1 MPDLPSPAR
10 AAIKFG
16 RANFLGAD
24 RGHVRESNDTPIDSR
39 LRHFA
44 GWLDAVGFD
53 QQSAQR
59 ISSDLAI
66 DLIGAYITE
75 VKFGKSLPSTSKGPL
90 GEQSLRNYIIA
101 AAQCLDLLMTA
112 PCIIIDPKTANQ
124 KHVHLHPY
132 LREIIS
138 QRKAWSVPRPKKEP
152 FTIDMF
158 RSLAEY
164 LRSSPDVLATF
175 LRREYA
181 VYDWTRLGIFTGSRV
196 AEYAQ
201 TRLKKG
207 IRYNVIPTS
216 DDAGIWAGQAL
227 AFLRDDFIFYD
238 TNHTLIEH
246 SQLHRQHLQGDVQSV
261 HIRFRFDKSP
271 RNFSIRKFQSTKDVI
286 LDPVAAAISIL
297 HRADLLSVPLWEP
310 IGVFGTAPKKFSF
323 LRDFHISSI
332 MKKACVWAY
341 PDETHYMRVHI
352 DQIVP
357 HSNRITAAVSLKLGG
372 ATDEEIAFRLRWHVS
387 SVPTYLRECFQQV
400 GAIVQSTLM
409 GAYRTSL

>member
-1 MPDLPSPAR
+1 
-10 AAIKFG
+10 
-16 RANFLGAD
+16 
-24 RGHVRESNDTPIDSR
+24 
-39 LRHFA
+39 
-44 GWLDAVGFD
+44 
-53 QQSAQR
+53 
-59 ISSDLAI
+59 
-66 DLIGAYITE
+66 LIGAYITE
-75 VKFGKSLPSTSKGPL
+75 VKLGKSLPSTSKGPL

-158 RSLAEY
+158 RCLANH
-164 LRSSPDVLATF
+164 LSSKSDDLDTF
-175 LRREYA
+175 LRREHA

-216 DDAGIWAGQAL
+216 ADAGAWAGQAL
-227 AFLRDDFIFYD
+227 AFLRDDFTFYD
-238 TNHTLIEH
+238 NQHTLIE
-246 SQLHRQHLQGDVQSV
+246 QANLHRQHLQGLVQSV

-271 RNFSIRKFQSTKDVI
+271 RNFSIRKFQSTQDVI
-286 LDPVAAAISIL
+286 LNPVAAAISIL
-297 HRADLLSVPLWEP
+297 HRANLLSVPLWEP
-310 IGVFGTAPKKFSF
+310 IGVFGLTASKYSF
-323 LRDFHISSI
+323 LRDFHVSAV
-332 MKKACVWAY
+332 MKKACIWAY
-341 PDETHYMRVHI
+341 PDPTHYMRVHI